1 MLRGFEVC
9 SKAHISESRW
19 VMSDPPE
26 NSDHT
31 TLIHGNIIG
40 LWIVIFR
47 SEIYHWRLLSGE
59 RLQPFNT
66 GDERSGFFDEA
77 IRNLLLSCG
86 AAVFWRWPSHRI

>member
-1 MLRGFEVC
+1 
-9 SKAHISESRW
+9 
-19 VMSDPPE
+19 MSDPPE

-59 RLQPFNT
+59 
-66 GDERSGFFDEA
+66 
-77 IRNLLLSCG
+77 
-86 AAVFWRWPSHRI
+86 